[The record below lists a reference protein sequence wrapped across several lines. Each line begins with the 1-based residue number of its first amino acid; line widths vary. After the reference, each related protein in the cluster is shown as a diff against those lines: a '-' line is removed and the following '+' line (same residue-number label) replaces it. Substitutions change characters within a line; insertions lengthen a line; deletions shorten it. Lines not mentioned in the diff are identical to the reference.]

1 MRFHCELARK
11 SVRIG
16 ERHPAQSAIPD
27 VKEPKRKR
35 GVIAAKANTFF
46 LPDLFYKYL
55 RLRDCAL
62 LSVKKTRRP
71 EDVKELACVRCISA
85 PLGVLYP
92 K

>member
-1 MRFHCELARK
+1 M
-11 SVRIG
+11 RIG
-16 ERHPAQSAIPD
+16 ERHPARRTIPD
-27 VKEPKRKR
+27 AKEAKRE
-35 GVIAAKANTFF
+35 GGFIAAKANTSF

-85 PLGVLYP
+85 PSCLWVFFILNRAGARA
-92 K
+92 